1 MKQYSKVLI
10 ERKNKQTSVQPSV
23 LRCPCGLFRFHLQF
37 LWRIILGLTIFI
49 FQASPTNTLFAT
61 PPPPEKKYILHHN
74 DCLKISWDDS
84 SVILRRNEN
93 QRFAPV
99 MHVKLTTRQNYNAEF
114 IKRNKNNQDRIMWCK
129 YLDYD
134 HKLTIFE
141 FPKPLFQSEVRYKPM
156 D

>member
-10 ERKNKQTSVQPSV
+10 EKKKQTNVSRAFGFALPLGAVSVSFAIP
-23 LRCPCGLFRFHLQF
+23 LAHYFGTKHFYL
-37 LWRIILGLTIFI
+37 LGISHKYLVCK
-49 FQASPTNTLFAT
+49 
-61 PPPPEKKYILHHN
+61 PPPEKKYILHHN

-93 QRFAPV
+93 RRFAPV

-134 HKLTIFE
+134 HKLAIFE
-141 FPKPLFQSEVRYKPM
+141 LPKPLFQSEVRYKPM